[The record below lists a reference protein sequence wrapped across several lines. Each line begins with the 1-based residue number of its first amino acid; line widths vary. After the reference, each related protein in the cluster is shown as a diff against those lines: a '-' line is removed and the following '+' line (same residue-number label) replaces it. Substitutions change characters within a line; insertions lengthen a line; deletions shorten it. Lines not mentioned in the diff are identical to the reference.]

1 MSKSNTKSKTAYEE
15 KTGLFVCAY
24 SCVQN
29 QLDTADFLI
38 DGLTSRRASGA
49 ERCGTLITLTLSKGS
64 TAGLHLLRAD
74 VPAKAQDTKLFT
86 SQREMNRRRL
96 FDLLNLRVPCG
107 LRAL

>member
-49 ERCGTLITLTLSKGS
+49 DIRVVQSWPRPLSGRSPNSRERSLVRS
-64 TAGLHLLRAD
+64 
-74 VPAKAQDTKLFT
+74 
-86 SQREMNRRRL
+86 
-96 FDLLNLRVPCG
+96 
-107 LRAL
+107 

>member
-49 ERCGTLITLTLSKGS
+49 GTNLQAGFAVASKLD
-64 TAGLHLLRAD
+64 AGLLARERW
-74 VPAKAQDTKLFT
+74 KACP
-86 SQREMNRRRL
+86 RRSFL
-96 FDLLNLRVPCG
+96 AP
-107 LRAL
+107 